1 MKNRT
6 IAESLNPTF
15 ENVTREFI
23 TDTLYKILFSD
34 EFPNFKF
41 NFIEDEAIEFIEK
54 TLQDY
59 RDEFKNES
67 FVKELKE
74 KHKKILEVIRQN
86 TDNNDIN
93 PIMKISNYKEFFE
106 LLRQYYEKDIELFF
120 RRTDMSGFPV
130 YEQKNCFE
138 QIWLRMTP
146 EDFNNPEEFLRRNV
160 EMIQDNTFEKYDN
173 ETYLGKLSRFNNH
186 IMCVKN
192 QISRTW
198 DETPREFKISIYD
211 KRYYDTELSYKPNF
225 ELPVVR
231 YGIYKRDGKK
241 VCYIGAIQNTN
252 TEESESNLV
261 QIKNDCRSELNTKK
275 LKKQN
280 YKEKVEPIK
289 ILSLSIFINFLHRE
303 GITEIEAPGMYVL
316 DYDYHIK
323 RGIKLKKEFDEKWTE
338 EEKEENPKQYEKE
351 MQYLSHNYGNE
362 DTISEI
368 KTERFIMNV
377 KSLLSYYPNGMINS
391 FPGELDSFL
400 HLEIPISMPQMESN
414 NILTDMYNLIKEKYE
429 AKER

>member
-1 MKNRT
+1 MNNRT
-6 IAESLNPTF
+6 IAECLKPTF

-34 EFPNFKF
+34 ELPNFKF
-41 NFIEDEAIEFIEK
+41 NFKEDEAIEFIEK

-59 RDEFKNES
+59 RDEFRNES
-67 FVKELKE
+67 FVKKLEE
-74 KHKKILEVIRQN
+74 DHKKILKVLRQN
-86 TDNNDIN
+86 TDNNDIT

-120 RRTDMSGFPV
+120 KRTDRSGFPV

-146 EDFNNPEEFLRRNV
+146 DDFNNPEQFLRRNV
-160 EMIQDNTFEKYDN
+160 GMIQDNTFEEYDN
-173 ETYLGKLSRFNNH
+173 ETYLGKLTRFNNH
-186 IMCVKN
+186 IICVKN

-198 DETPREFKISIYD
+198 DETPREFKITIYD
-211 KRYYDTELSYKPNF
+211 KNYYDTELFFKPHI

-231 YGIYKRDGKK
+231 YGIYQKNGKK

-252 TEESESNLV
+252 IEESENNLA
-261 QIKNDCRSELNTKK
+261 QIKNDCRSELNIGK

-289 ILSLSIFINFLHRE
+289 ILSLSILINFLHRE

-323 RGIKLKKEFDEKWTE
+323 RGIMLKKEFDKNWTE
-338 EEKEENPKQYEKE
+338 EEKRESPKQYKKE
-351 MQYLSHNYGNE
+351 MQYLSRNYGNE

-368 KTERFIMNV
+368 KTEKFIMNV
-377 KSLLSYYPNGMINS
+377 KRLLAYYPTGMINS

-400 HLEIPISMPQMESN
+400 HLEIPISTPQMDSD
-414 NILTDMYNLIKEKYE
+414 NILMDMYNLIKEKYE
-429 AKER
+429 EKER